1 MKQQGWKEAQKR
13 RVRREEVREEE
24 ERKTEGQG
32 ARKSSREK
40 SRNTVCF
47 PMFCGPGRSKSRLTK
62 AAGAK
67 ASREMRPEK
76 LHTVVARGGQNVK
89 NISGSEHFWKLKC
102 GKVHGVVARSTSR
115 SQKVQNAS
123 ALERFRTLSWCLP
136 GGLFDTHS
144 NTLLNRP
151 VRI

>member
-32 ARKSSREK
+32 ARKSRK
-40 SRNTVCF
+40 VAKHCVF
-47 PMFCGPGRSKSRLTK
+47 PMFCGPEGSKSRLTK
-62 AAGAK
+62 ATGAQ

-76 LHTVVARGGQNVK
+76 LHTVVARGSQKVK

-102 GKVHGVVARSTSR
+102 GKSARCCGAKHISKSKGTKLLS
-115 SQKVQNAS
+115 S
-123 ALERFRTLSWCLP
+123 A

-144 NTLLNRP
+144 HTLLDRP
-151 VRI
+151 VRS